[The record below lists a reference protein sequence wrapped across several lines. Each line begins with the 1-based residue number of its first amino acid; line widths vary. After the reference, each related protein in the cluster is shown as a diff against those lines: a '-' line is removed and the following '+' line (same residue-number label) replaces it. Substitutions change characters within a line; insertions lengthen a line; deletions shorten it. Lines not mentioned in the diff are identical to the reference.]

1 MDKQSQ
7 VVKHLEMIQGV
18 INRLAHDSF
27 LIKGWSVTI
36 LSAAIIFIARS
47 GVQDAWLMLAF
58 LVPVFGFWLLDGYFL
73 SRERIFRGIY
83 DDVRKQDTTDFSMN
97 IHAQTEKPSVGWLS
111 AASSSTL
118 RLFYLMEVI
127 FVLVAFTALQK
138 A

>member
-7 VVKHLEMIQGV
+7 VLKHLEMVQGV

-27 LIKGWSVTI
+27 LIKGWSITI

-47 GVQDAWLMLAF
+47 GVQDAWLILAF

-83 DDVRKQDTTDFSMN
+83 DDVRKQDTTDFGMDLQ
-97 IHAQTEKPSVGWLS
+97 AQMKKPGVNWLS
-111 AASSSTL
+111 AALSGTL
-118 RLFYLMEVI
+118 TIFYAMEVV
-127 FVLVAFTALQK
+127 FVLVAFTVLRGG
-138 A
+138 